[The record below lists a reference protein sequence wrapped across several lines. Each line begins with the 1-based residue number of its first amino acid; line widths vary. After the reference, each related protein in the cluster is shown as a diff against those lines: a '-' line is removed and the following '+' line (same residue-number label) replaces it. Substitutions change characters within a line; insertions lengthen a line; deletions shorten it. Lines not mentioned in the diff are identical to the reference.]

1 MNIWIFLFFFAIAA
15 GLVVLFVVGTSCGV
29 SQQITNE
36 DACDPY
42 APKEKKNSLFELQE
56 GLVFKKRHDFL
67 EQPHVATR
75 MFNGERQKFCVHG
88 IIGARQTGASNEHE
102 HQTQFS

>member
-1 MNIWIFLFFFAIAA
+1 MNVWIFLFFFVIAA

-42 APKEKKNSLFELQE
+42 APKEKKARSSANLASVKEKRFGRALRNDD
-56 GLVFKKRHDFL
+56 VFGYGFG
-67 EQPHVATR
+67 TR
-75 MFNGERQKFCVHG
+75 
-88 IIGARQTGASNEHE
+88 
-102 HQTQFS
+102 

>member
-29 SQQITNE
+29 SLQITNE

-56 GLVFKKRHDFL
+56 GLVFKMRHDFL
-67 EQPHVATR
+67 EQSHVDTR
-75 MFNGERQKFCVHG
+75 MFNQPDPMAAHY
-88 IIGARQTGASNEHE
+88 
-102 HQTQFS
+102 FSQGDYGMAALCSDECRGLS

>member
-1 MNIWIFLFFFAIAA
+1 MNIWIFLFFFALAA

-29 SQQITNE
+29 SQRITHE

-67 EQPHVATR
+67 EQPHVDTR
-75 MFNGERQKFCVHG
+75 MFNQPDPMRH
-88 IIGARQTGASNEHE
+88 IIFLRAIMEWPLFVAMNVAA
-102 HQTQFS
+102 

>member
-1 MNIWIFLFFFAIAA
+1 MNIWIFLFFFVIAA

-42 APKEKKNSLFELQE
+42 APKEKKPEVQPTLHLLKKNDLGKLFKTPSLRDGVSRF
-56 GLVFKKRHDFL
+56 V
-67 EQPHVATR
+67 
-75 MFNGERQKFCVHG
+75 
-88 IIGARQTGASNEHE
+88 
-102 HQTQFS
+102 

>member
-29 SQQITNE
+29 SLQITNE

-67 EQPHVATR
+67 EQSHVDTR
-75 MFNGERQKFCVHG
+75 MFNQPDPMAAHYFSQ
-88 IIGARQTGASNEHE
+88 GAYGMAALCSDECRGLS
-102 HQTQFS
+102 